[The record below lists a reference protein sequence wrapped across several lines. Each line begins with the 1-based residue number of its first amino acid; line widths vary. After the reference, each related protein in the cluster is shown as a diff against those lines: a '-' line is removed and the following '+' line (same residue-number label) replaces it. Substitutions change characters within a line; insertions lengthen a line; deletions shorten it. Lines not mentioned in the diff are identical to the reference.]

1 MIFNLKEAEFLSDLT
16 QPIMK
21 IVDKLEEVTKEV
33 DKLRDLINDRVNMKM
48 KEVNKF
54 EEVMEND

>member
-21 IVDKLEEVTKEV
+21 IVDKLEEVTEELN
-33 DKLRDLINDRVNMKM
+33 KLRDLINDRVNTKM
-48 KEVNKF
+48 KEVK
-54 EEVMEND
+54 

>member
-21 IVDKLEEVTKEV
+21 IVDKLEEVTE
-33 DKLRDLINDRVNMKM
+33 
-48 KEVNKF
+48 EVNKLRELINGRVNTKMREVKEF

>member
-1 MIFNLKEAEFLSDLT
+1 MIFNLKDAEFLSDLT

-48 KEVNKF
+48 KEVNEF

>member
-1 MIFNLKEAEFLSDLT
+1 MIFNLKDAEFLSDLT

-48 KEVNKF
+48 KEGNGK
-54 EEVMEND
+54 

>member
-21 IVDKLEEVTKEV
+21 IVDKLEFSFNNFTVAKNW
-33 DKLRDLINDRVNMKM
+33 DK
-48 KEVNKF
+48 
-54 EEVMEND
+54 